1 MRRIIPTD
9 WQTRVKI
16 FERYGCTFRR
26 QKGHDLIYH
35 HPRAKRAVVIP
46 RYKEVSIS
54 IIKSNMKTVGMN
66 AEEYLELLTEI

>member
-9 WQTRVKI
+9 WQTQVKI

-26 QKGHDLIYH
+26 QKGHHLIYH
-35 HPRAKRAVVIP
+35 YPRAKRAVVIP

-54 IIKSNMKTVGMN
+54 IIKSNMKTVGMT
-66 AEEYLELLTEI
+66 AEEYLELLTEV